1 MASKIGNSQEINQW
15 LWEQGRNKIWEIK
28 EHKEKRSLNANS
40 YCWVLLQ
47 KLADKLNTTK
57 EELYRKYI
65 KEKGIFRT
73 ITIDNQAVSTFIHL
87 WEDRG
92 LGWIC
97 EVLNK
102 DETSTELI
110 AYYGT
115 SSYNT
120 SQMAHYVD
128 YIVEEC
134 KLQGIET
141 MTQEELESL
150 KENWK

>member
-1 MASKIGNSQEINQW
+1 MIGTGQEITGW
-15 LWEQGRNKIWEIK
+15 LWGKDREQLFEIK
-28 EHKEKRSLNANS
+28 EYKKKRSLNANS

-73 ITIDNQAVSTFIHL
+73 ITIDNQAVNTFIHL
-87 WEDRG
+87 WEEKG

-97 EVLNK
+97 EVLSKN
-102 DETSTELI
+102 DTTTDLI

-141 MTQEELESL
+141 MTQEELDSL

>member
-1 MASKIGNSQEINQW
+1 MIGTGQEITGW
-15 LWEQGRNKIWEIK
+15 LWGKDREQLFEIK
-28 EHKEKRSLNANS
+28 EYKKKRSLNANS

-87 WEDRG
+87 WEEKG

-102 DETSTELI
+102 NDTTTDLI

-141 MTQEELESL
+141 MAEEELESL

>member
-1 MASKIGNSQEINQW
+1 MIGKAEQINQW
-15 LWEQGRNKIWEIK
+15 LWCQDREKIFEIK

-73 ITIDNQAVSTFIHL
+73 ITIDNQAVNTFIHL

-92 LGWIC
+92 IGWIC
-97 EVLNK
+97 EVLNEDDK
-102 DETSTELI
+102 ATELI

-120 SQMAHYVD
+120 SQMAHFVD
-128 YIVEEC
+128 YVVEEA
-134 KLQGIET
+134 KLQNIEVLT
-141 MTQEELESL
+141 PQELEGL
-150 KENWK
+150 KERWK

>member
-1 MASKIGNSQEINQW
+1 MIGNSQEIMNW
-15 LWEQGRNKIWEIK
+15 LFAQDKDKQWEIK
-28 EHKEKRSLNANS
+28 EHKKKRSLNANS

-57 EELYRKYI
+57 EELYTKYI

-73 ITIDNQAVSTFIHL
+73 ITINNDAVSTICHSWGNQGIGWL
-87 WEDRG
+87 YEVITRG
-92 LGWIC
+92 
-97 EVLNK
+97 K
-102 DETSTELI
+102 TTTDLI
-110 AYYGT
+110 LYYGS

-120 SQMAHYVD
+120 KQMANFVD

-134 KLQGIET
+134 KEQDIEILT
-141 MTQEELESL
+141 PQEIESL

>member
-1 MASKIGNSQEINQW
+1 MIGTGQEIIGW
-15 LWEQGRNKIWEIK
+15 LWNRDREQLFEIK
-28 EHKEKRSLNANS
+28 EYKKKRSLNANS

-87 WEDRG
+87 WEEKG

-102 DETSTELI
+102 GETTTDLI

-120 SQMAHYVD
+120 SQMANYVD

-141 MTQEELESL
+141 MTPEELESL
-150 KENWK
+150 KKNWK

>member
-1 MASKIGNSQEINQW
+1 MIGTGQEISQW
-15 LWEQGRNKIWEIK
+15 LWNKDREQLFEIK
-28 EHKEKRSLNANS
+28 EYKKKRSLNANS

-73 ITIDNQAVSTFIHL
+73 ITIDNQAVNTFIHL
-87 WEDRG
+87 WEEKG

-97 EVLNK
+97 EVLK
-102 DETSTELI
+102 EDDTTTELI

-120 SQMAHYVD
+120 SQMSHYVD
-128 YIVEEC
+128 YVVEEC
-134 KLQGIET
+134 KLQQIET
-141 MTQEELESL
+141 MTLQELDTL
-150 KENWK
+150 KKNWR

>member
-1 MASKIGNSQEINQW
+1 MIGRVEDISKY
-15 LWEQGRNKIWEIK
+15 LWAQDRDKLFEIK
-28 EHKEKRSLNANS
+28 EYKQKRSLNANS

-92 LGWIC
+92 IGWIC
-97 EVLNK
+97 EVLDSK
-102 DETSTELI
+102 ETTTDLI
-110 AYYGT
+110 AYYGS

-120 SQMAHYVD
+120 SQMSHFVD
-128 YIVEEC
+128 YLVEEC
-134 KLQGIET
+134 KLQNIET
-141 MTQEELESL
+141 LTPEELERL
-150 KENWK
+150 KVNWK